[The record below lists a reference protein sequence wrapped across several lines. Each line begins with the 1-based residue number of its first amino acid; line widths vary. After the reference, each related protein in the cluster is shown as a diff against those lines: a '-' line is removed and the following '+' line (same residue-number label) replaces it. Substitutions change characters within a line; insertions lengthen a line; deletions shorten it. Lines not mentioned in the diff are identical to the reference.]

1 MALRAVPNSVI
12 TRRALNV
19 EQLKGHPLYLFTL
32 TGDELLEIADI
43 SRIAKEEG
51 SRLIGYQ
58 RPEVRRHIQEI
69 VSYLD
74 GDQVLFPNSII
85 IALSSSCRF
94 TRSRGPNVSD
104 GFCAAGTLE
113 IPLPGPGESKPGWI
127 VDGQQRA
134 IALSRSRRKDL
145 PVPVNAFIADG
156 IDLQR
161 DQFLRVNNTKP
172 LPRGLV
178 TELLPEVAIEI
189 SPRLSAAKIPSELTT
204 LLNSDD
210 QSPFKGLIRRAST
223 PKEDRPKAVIT
234 DTSIVK
240 MLQEGITSSSG
251 CLFPYRNIATGET
264 DLEGIWQ
271 VLITYWT
278 AVKKTFPEAWG
289 QPTQRSRLM
298 HGVGIR
304 AMGRLMDKVM
314 AAVDPA
320 QKDASQTVLND
331 LAIVAPYCRWTSGEW
346 EGLGV
351 KWNALENTH
360 TDIKVLANYL
370 IRTYI
375 QEKRS

>member
-1 MALRAVPNSVI
+1 LAVRAVPNSTI
-12 TRRALNV
+12 ARRALSV
-19 EQLKGHPLYLFTL
+19 KQLDGHPLYLFSL
-32 TGDELLEIADI
+32 TGDELLHIADI
-43 SRIAKEEG
+43 SRIAREG
-51 SRLIGYQ
+51 SKAIGYQ
-58 RPEVRRHIQEI
+58 RPEVRKHIHEI

-104 GFCAAGTLE
+104 GLSTAGTLE
-113 IPLPGPGESKPGWI
+113 IPIPGSGETKPGWI

-156 IDLQR
+156 VDLQR

-204 LLNSDD
+204 LLNTDD
-210 QSPFKGLIRRAST
+210 QSPFKSLIRRAST
-223 PKEDRPKAVIT
+223 PKEQRRRAVIT

-240 MLQEGITSSSG
+240 MLQESITSSSG

-271 VLITYWT
+271 ALLTYWT
-278 AVKKTFPEAWG
+278 AVRDTFPEAWG
-289 QPTQRSRLM
+289 EPSQRSRLM

-304 AMGRLMDKVM
+304 AMGRLMDKIM
-314 AAVDPA
+314 APIDPA
-320 QKDASQTVLND
+320 GKGAAQTVRKD
-331 LAIVAPYCRWTSGEW
+331 LALVAPYCRWTSGEW

-351 KWNALENTH
+351 RWNGLENTH

-370 IRTYI
+370 IRMYI

>member
-1 MALRAVPNSVI
+1 MSVQ
-12 TRRALNV
+12 
-19 EQLKGHPLYLFTL
+19 QLDGHPLFLFTL
-32 TGDELLEIADI
+32 TGDQLLEIADI
-43 SRIAKEEG
+43 SRIAREDG
-51 SRLIGYQ
+51 TRLIGYQ
-58 RPEVRRHIQEI
+58 RPEVRKHIQEI

-104 GFCAAGTLE
+104 GFSTSGTLE
-113 IPLPGPGESKPGWI
+113 IPIPNPGEPKPGWI

-134 IALSRSRRKDL
+134 IALSRSKRKDL

-189 SPRLSAAKIPSELTT
+189 SPRLSATKIPSELTK
-204 LLNSDD
+204 LLNNDP

-223 PKEDRPKAVIT
+223 PSDQRRRATIA

-240 MLQEGITSSSG
+240 MLQESITSSSG

-264 DLEGIWQ
+264 DMAGIWQ

-278 AVKKTFPEAWG
+278 AVRDTFPDAWG
-289 QPTQRSRLM
+289 EPPQRSRLM

-304 AMGRLMDKVM
+304 SMGRLMDKIM
-314 AAVDPA
+314 ATIDPSTKKA
-320 QKDASQTVLND
+320 TQLVRSELS
-331 LAIVAPYCRWTSGEW
+331 LVAPFCRWTEGDW

-351 KWNALENTH
+351 KWNGLENTH

-370 IRTYI
+370 IRTYL

>member
-1 MALRAVPNSVI
+1 LAVRVVPSSTI
-12 TRRALNV
+12 ARRALSV
-19 EQLKGHPLYLFTL
+19 EQLDRHPLYLFSL
-32 TGDELLEIADI
+32 TGDELLQIADI
-43 SRIAKEEG
+43 SRIARKG
-51 SRLIGYQ
+51 SKAIGYQ
-58 RPEVRRHIQEI
+58 RPEVRKHIQEI
-69 VSYLD
+69 VTYLD

-85 IALSSSCRF
+85 IALSSGCRF

-104 GFCAAGTLE
+104 GYSTAGTLM
-113 IPLPGPGESKPGWI
+113 IPIPGPTESKPGWI

-134 IALSRSRRKDL
+134 IALSRSRRRDL

-204 LLNSDD
+204 LLNTDD
-210 QSPFKGLIRRAST
+210 QSPFKELIRRAST
-223 PKEDRPKAVIT
+223 PREERRKAVIT

-240 MLQEGITSSSG
+240 MIQESITSSSG

-271 VLITYWT
+271 ALITYWT
-278 AVKKTFPEAWG
+278 GVRDAFPEAWG
-289 QPTQRSRLM
+289 QPTHRSRLM

-314 AAVDPA
+314 APIDPA
-320 QKDASQTVLND
+320 KKGARQTVRND
-331 LAIVAPYCRWTSGEW
+331 LALVAPHCRWTSGEW

-351 KWNALENTH
+351 KWNGLENTH

-370 IRTYI
+370 IRIYI